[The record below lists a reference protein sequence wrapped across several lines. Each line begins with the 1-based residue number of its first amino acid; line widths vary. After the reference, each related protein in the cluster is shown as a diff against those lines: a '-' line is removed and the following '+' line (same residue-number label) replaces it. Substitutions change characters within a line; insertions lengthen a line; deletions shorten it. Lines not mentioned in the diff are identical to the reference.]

1 MSAARAQLLRDA
13 RGLIADP
20 AAHTTGLLARNAAG
34 FQVHPSHPEACQWCA
49 AGALYRLG
57 GVKGEEPRPQSV
69 KEALEALAAQ
79 STIGRPYDRGR
90 FPLLI
95 VAATN
100 DHSHAATLAMFDAA
114 IAAEEGGKA

>member
-13 RGLIADP
+13 RGLITDP
-20 AAHTTGLLARNAAG
+20 AAHTTGQLARKANG
-34 FQVHPSHPEACQWCA
+34 FECHPSHSEACAWCA
-49 AGALYRLG
+49 AGAVYRAAG
-57 GVKGEEPRPQSV
+57 APVGRMDRSPSV
-69 KEALEALAAQ
+69 QAAIEALAAQ
-79 STIGRPYDRGR
+79 SSIGNPHDRGR

-114 IAAEEGGKA
+114 IAAEGTA